1 MANQIQATVY
11 QIDGNPQ
18 KTPISLSFLTSDIAM
33 REFSGSNIPE
43 VQSAILCYPNASNP
57 LELQTFY
64 VSESMATLLAA
75 ANLGITSQVQA
86 TILAINTNPLIP
98 AGVTYSF
105 PASGVSIWTNVD
117 ATTGINSYL
126 QFKNTR
132 YFASQ
137 TKSYLSA
144 LANQN
149 QGGSGTVTS
158 IVAGTGITVD
168 SSTPASPIVSI
179 GYTAENVANKS
190 LDVATD
196 GSSDVK
202 YPSVKATKTYTD
214 SLVVG
219 LLNDRGNYTPGVSS
233 PGAFPTTG
241 GSGTAGAIKKGDLW
255 FCSANGYLGTTA
267 VVTGVSFRA
276 LIDTPGQ
283 TAANWNIL
291 NVGLGYTPENVLN
304 KSTSGAL
311 GTSDTLYPSQKAV
324 KTYVDTNNTLQVTT
338 AGTNKNLTNGRNFQ
352 GTSAGSG
359 TIGGTEI
366 NGFGTSAAQANT
378 GTNVNALGN
387 TTAYLNTGTGVNA
400 LGNSAARQNS
410 GSAVNALG
418 ELAASQNTGNA
429 VNAFINYAAYLNSG
443 DNVNALGGYA
453 AQENSGFDVNAF
465 GTHAGDGNIY
475 SNVSLLGSFAAA
487 SANNQLVLS
496 DGNNNA
502 RISHINLTGNR
513 TYELPDASGTLA
525 LVGSGSSFSFEL
537 LSVTGTNS
545 TNANPITK
553 TFTNVSK
560 DTGTYVKLPL
570 SPTVGDIYYISNVDP
585 TLDLKVASGAS
596 NYIFSAGSN
605 TNTNVFSA
613 GTASNKIY
621 VFQYVS
627 TNVWIMW
634 KLSSI

>member
-43 VQSAILCYPNASNP
+43 VQSAILYYPNASNP

-64 VSESMATLLAA
+64 VSESIAA
-75 ANLGITSQVQA
+75 LISDANLGTTSQVQA
-86 TILAINTNPLIP
+86 TILAINTNPLVP

-117 ATTGINSYL
+117 ETTGINSYL

-137 TKSYLSA
+137 TEAYLSE
-144 LANQN
+144 LANQS

-168 SSTPASPIVSI
+168 SLIPESPVVSI
-179 GYTAENVANKS
+179 GYIAEDVANKS
-190 LDVATD
+190 LDVAAD

-219 LLNDRGNYTPGVSS
+219 LLNDRGNYTPGVTS

-291 NVGLGYTPENVLN
+291 NVGLGFTPENVLN
-304 KSTSGAL
+304 KSTSGSL
-311 GTSDTLYPSQKAV
+311 GTSDILYPSQKAV
-324 KTYVDTNNTLQVTT
+324 KTYVDANNTLQVTT

-352 GTSAGSG
+352 GTSAGGG
-359 TIGGTEI
+359 TIGGTDI
-366 NGFGTSAAQANT
+366 NGFGASAAEGNT
-378 GTNVNALGN
+378 GTHVNGLGNNAAAYNSGTYVNALGYYAASDN
-387 TTAYLNTGTGVNA
+387 LGSFVNALGYNAAKSNQSSNINALGQNSAQENSGIHVNA
-400 LGNSAARQNS
+400 LGNSAAQINS
-410 GSAVNALG
+410 GSHVNALG
-418 ELAASQNTGNA
+418 QSAGINNT
-429 VNAFINYAAYLNSG
+429 
-443 DNVNALGGYA
+443 
-453 AQENSGFDVNAF
+453 
-465 GTHAGDGNIY
+465 Y
-475 SNVSLLGSFAAA
+475 SNVSLLGRFAAA
-487 SANNQLVLS
+487 SADKQLVLS
-496 DGNNNA
+496 DGTRNA
-502 RISHINLTGNR
+502 RISHINLTANR
-513 TYELPDASGTLA
+513 TYQLPDAAGTIALVNTSAFSGTRVIGGETYTWTNGILI
-525 LVGSGSSFSFEL
+525 
-537 LSVTGTNS
+537 SV
-545 TNANPITK
+545 
-553 TFTNVSK
+553 V
-560 DTGTYVKLPL
+560 
-570 SPTVGDIYYISNVDP
+570 
-585 TLDLKVASGAS
+585 
-596 NYIFSAGSN
+596 
-605 TNTNVFSA
+605 
-613 GTASNKIY
+613 
-621 VFQYVS
+621 
-627 TNVWIMW
+627 
-634 KLSSI
+634 

>member
-1 MANQIQATVY
+1 
-11 QIDGNPQ
+11 
-18 KTPISLSFLTSDIAM
+18 
-33 REFSGSNIPE
+33 
-43 VQSAILCYPNASNP
+43 
-57 LELQTFY
+57 LQTFY

-117 ATTGINSYL
+117 ATTEINSYL

-137 TKSYLSA
+137 TESYLSA

-149 QGGSGTVTS
+149 QGGTGTVTS

-168 SSTPASPIVSI
+168 NTTPASPIVAI
-179 GYTAENVANKS
+179 GYIAEDVANKS
-190 LDVATD
+190 LNVATD

-219 LLNDRGNYTPGVSS
+219 LLNDRGNYTPGVTS

-291 NVGLGYTPENVLN
+291 NVGLGFTPENVLN

-311 GTSDTLYPSQKAV
+311 GTSDTLYPSQQAV

-338 AGTNKNLTNGRNFQ
+338 AGTNKNLTNGRNYQ
-352 GTSAGSG
+352 GTDAGSG

-366 NGFGTSAAQANT
+366 NGFGTSAAQGSTGSNVNALGLQSGYSNS
-378 GTNVNALGN
+378 GTNVNALGYQAAISN
-387 TTAYLNTGTGVNA
+387 TAANVNALGTSAGNSNSGIYLNALGNSAANLNSGTNVNALGYQAAKSNTGGSVNA
-400 LGNSAARQNS
+400 LGNSAANLNS
-410 GSAVNALG
+410 AAYVNALG
-418 ELAASQNTGNA
+418 STAAQSNSG
-429 VNAFINYAAYLNSG
+429 AYLNALG
-443 DNVNALGGYA
+443 NQAGKLNTGTDVNALGNGA
-453 AQENSGFDVNAF
+453 GLSNA
-465 GTHAGDGNIY
+465 Y
-475 SNVSLLGSFAAA
+475 SNVSLLGKSAAA
-487 SANNQLVLS
+487 SANKQLVLS
-496 DGNNNA
+496 DGTRNA

-525 LVGSGSSFSFEL
+525 LTTDIGLPYKVYSAIVQYTSGGLSVVSLLQNTTGATITWASGFVGVTATASSAVFTVNKTVVTANPYIGSSVLFYNNVGARSSDTEVNL
-537 LSVTGTNS
+537 VSIKTTDASLAS
-545 TNANPITK
+545 TN
-553 TFTNVSK
+553 NVPFF
-560 DTGTYVKLPL
+560 L
-570 SPTVGDIYYISNVDP
+570 DIR
-585 TLDLKVASGAS
+585 
-596 NYIFSAGSN
+596 
-605 TNTNVFSA
+605 
-613 GTASNKIY
+613 IY
-621 VFQYVS
+621 
-627 TNVWIMW
+627 N
-634 KLSSI
+634 